1 MLFSTVER
9 VARGVLPRSLFGG
22 VEADGGNKK
31 PLACA
36 SGWTQVALGCWALAR
51 LQEPVLRAKQL
62 TQGIPFAFQ
71 MTERPELFVEVTGDE
86 RWQAWVNRAPPF
98 FLVPPLACA
107 DEQGKSVS
115 QVRILRMVPAEPF
128 QRGILKALAIRAMA
142 GGVK

>member
-1 MLFSTVER
+1 MLGP
-9 VARGVLPRSLFGG
+9 AK
-22 VEADGGNKK
+22 KK

-36 SGWTQVALGCWALAR
+36 SGWIPGNVFLS
-51 LQEPVLRAKQL
+51 LQGRASSRAKQPAKSLPL
-62 TQGIPFAFQ
+62 TFQ
-71 MTERPELFVEVTGDE
+71 VSERLELSVEVTGDE
-86 RWQAWVNRAPPF
+86 RRESRVDRAPPLF
-98 FLVPPLACA
+98 FIPPLACA